1 MRRLALLALAL
12 GAAGCGLLGGGS
24 PASEARFGHR
34 PAASVT
40 DDGRETV
47 LIAPPDASTAF
58 LVFPAPVDSV
68 SVRAEQPVVDAGA
81 ATAVEVLVKG
91 ALPDACAE
99 LSDVRQSRSGAY
111 VTVDLDMRTP
121 RGRVCAAVARPYRFY
136 LPLDGTF
143 DAGSYVLT
151 LNGATHPFQIRQRA
165 APAP

>member
-1 MRRLALLALAL
+1 MRALALTALAL
-12 GAAGCGLLGGGS
+12 GAAGCGLLGGGT
-24 PASEARFGHR
+24 PNPEARFGHR
-34 PAASVT
+34 PDAAVT

-47 LIAPPDASTAF
+47 LIAPAADSAAY
-58 LVFPAPVDSV
+58 LAFPAFVDSV
-68 SVRAEQPVVDAGA
+68 AVRAERPVLAPGE
-81 ATAVEVLVKG
+81 TTPVEVLVKG

-99 LSDVRQSRSGAY
+99 LAGVRQSRSGAY
-111 VTVDLDMRTP
+111 VTVTLDMRTP

-151 LNGATHPFQIRQRA
+151 LNGAAHPFQIRQRA